1 MRLELSV
8 AEVVSTRVPTLVLGG
23 FLGAGKTT
31 LVNHLL
37 RESAATAGGP
47 RIAVLVNDFGSVNID
62 AALITGQQ
70 GAVMSLA
77 GGCVCCSFGSD
88 LVGMLKQVA
97 LRQPPPDVVL
107 IEASGVALPAPV
119 ARSARL
125 AQNIDVQGII
135 VLADAAS
142 LLALAR
148 DPYVGDVL
156 LRQLREADLLLLNK
170 TDLLSAQ
177 ALQDVQTWLQ
187 SAAPQASVLCCQ
199 HAQVPVQLVLGF
211 DSRQGHNVSHDL
223 QEKREAPPAR
233 ALRLS
238 APPVAAD
245 RFVSTSLELA
255 PTPDAPALARHLA
268 ANSQGLLRA
277 KGFVTDQ
284 QGQRWVLQAVGPR
297 WSATPCT
304 TAAADDAPD
313 LLVMIGVRG
322 LFKSPMAC

>member
-1 MRLELSV
+1 MQ
-8 AEVVSTRVPTLVLGG
+8 ADAANAPVPTVVLGG

-62 AALITGQQ
+62 AQLITGQQ
-70 GAVMSLA
+70 GDVMSLA

-88 LVGMLKQVA
+88 LVGMLNQVA
-97 LRQPPPDVVL
+97 LRKPPPDVML
-107 IEASGVALPAPV
+107 IEGSGVTLPAPV

-125 AQNIDVQGII
+125 AQNTDVQGI
-135 VLADAAS
+135 VMLADAAS
-142 LLALAR
+142 LLAQAR

-156 LRQLREADLLLLNK
+156 LQQLREADLLLLNK

-211 DSRQGHNVSHDL
+211 DSRQSHNVSHDQ
-223 QEKREAPPAR
+223 QEKREAPPTR

-238 APPVAAD
+238 APPAAAD
-245 RFVSTSLELA
+245 HLVRSSLELA
-255 PTPDAPALARHLA
+255 PTPDASALARHLA

-297 WSATPCT
+297 WSATTCT
-304 TAAADDAPD
+304 TAAPDGASD